1 MEAGDKEAKEAAIK
15 KLQEQVYL
23 FFDIYLDFLNLNIL
37 QAKSLTEQNTSA
49 QTEAR
54 NAKKKLADTG
64 KELASLRK
72 QIEEKNA
79 ELRAA
84 QDMMAQVQ
92 KEAKEAGA
100 KTRQQGQNLAPVEQK
115 SWTESNDGPHLRTE
129 LEQKSWTESDDDPH
143 LQIW

>member
-1 MEAGDKEAKEAAIK
+1 
-15 KLQEQVYL
+15 LQEQ
-23 FFDIYLDFLNLNIL
+23 
-37 QAKSLTEQNTSA
+37 AKTLTEQNTSA

-54 NAKKKLADTG
+54 NAKKKLADTV

-100 KTRQQGQNLAPVEQK
+100 KTRVQGQNLAAIEQK
-115 SWTESNDGPHLRTE
+115 A
-129 LEQKSWTESDDDPH
+129 
-143 LQIW
+143 